1 MALIEMNYILID
13 KKADANKNAR
23 QIALDY
29 LKKSGFIFED
39 GKIIV
44 DEKNYVS
51 YRFDHKRVSNRYYL
65 SFSANMR
72 INNAWMCLEKL
83 DSCLSGEINRLVVVT
98 KSFDG
103 LSASYCEKLYPRFG
117 AFERKV
123 RQLIILVLTKAFG
136 DNWVN
141 ETIPKE
147 KQDELRAKAKG
158 KLNTREILEQF
169 DLAELEAFLF
179 AEREL
184 DYKEFLQNDLG
195 IEKLGGM
202 TKEEIVDKLREMRPK
217 SLWSQNFA
225 DIGNEQSWK
234 TNILSIHDCRNKIAH
249 HKSINRIEY
258 IRVVKTIKGLNKDL
272 DEAIA
277 KLQHRDFTDENR
289 VDILSGFKAMASMSM
304 RLSELF
310 SMYDFSALNKSIT
323 MAVQNAVNISASAQ
337 KILEAADRINPII
350 QSIAGSIPPPDLL
363 RGISR
368 IALDIPKIEYPT
380 WLYDGFP
387 YNAIEDKSNS
397 NEDKTDEDTD
407 SSHKDDNYR
416 KQEESDN
423 DKNDENTDDE
433 D

>member
-1 MALIEMNYILID
+1 MAFIEMNYILID
-13 KKADANKNAR
+13 KKTDDNKNAR
-23 QIALDY
+23 QIALEY
-29 LKKSGFIFED
+29 LKKSGFVFED

-44 DEKNYVS
+44 DAKNYVT
-51 YRFDHKRVSNRYYL
+51 YRFDHKRGSNRYYL
-65 SFSANMR
+65 SLSANMR
-72 INNAWMCLEKL
+72 INNAWLCLEKL
-83 DSCLSGEINRLVVVT
+83 DSCLGGEINRLVAVT

-117 AFERKV
+117 TFERKV

-147 KQDELRAKAKG
+147 KQDELKAKAKG

-249 HKSINRIEY
+249 HKSINRTEY

-277 KLQHRDFTDENR
+277 NLQHRDFTDENR
-289 VDILSGFKAMASMSM
+289 VDILSGFKAMAGMNI

-310 SMYDFSALNKSIT
+310 SLYDFSALNKSIT
-323 MAVQNAVNISASAQ
+323 MAVQNAVNISASVQ
-337 KILEAADRINPII
+337 KIMEAANRINPII
-350 QSIAGSIPPPDLL
+350 QSIAASIPPPDVLS
-363 RGISR
+363 GISR

-387 YNAIEDKSNS
+387 YNAIEDKSNA
-397 NEDKTDEDTD
+397 NEDKADEDTD
-407 SSHKDDNYR
+407 SSHKDDDDG
-416 KQEESDN
+416 KKESDN
-423 DKNDENTDDE
+423 DKDDENTDDE